1 MLTVLFFTTVKLKL
15 FLLSLLLIGC
25 SLQSDSNNYSQE
37 EIAYFTE
44 ISLGAEFGDGIPVI
58 RKWTDN
64 IRIKVD
70 GEPTEADLQTITN
83 IIDDFNELISGIKIK
98 QVDKKENLTIT
109 FSPENQ
115 FKSIDQNYVPTN
127 YGFFWALWHDDNFVI
142 YDASILVS
150 SADITQQERS
160 HLIREEL
167 TQNLGL
173 MNDSNK
179 YKDSIFYQEWT
190 DVTAFSE
197 IDRAVIKLLYLNKIR
212 PGMSKEQIL
221 SILN

>member
-1 MLTVLFFTTVKLKL
+1 MLTVLFFTTMKLIL

-25 SLQSDSNNYSQE
+25 SFQSDSNNYSQE
-37 EIAYFTE
+37 ELHYFTK
-44 ISLGAEFGDGIPVI
+44 IALGAEFGDEIPVI
-58 RKWTDN
+58 KKWTGD
-64 IRIKVD
+64 IRIKVN

-83 IIDDFNELISGIKIK
+83 IIDDLNKLISGIKIK

-109 FSPENQ
+109 FSPE
-115 FKSIDQNYVPTN
+115 FDFAEIDPNYVPTN

-167 TQNLGL
+167 TQSLGL

-179 YKDSIFYQEWT
+179 YNDSIFYQEWT
-190 DVTAFSE
+190 DVTKFSE
-197 IDRAVIKLLYLNKIR
+197 IDKVVIKLLYLIKIK
-212 PGMSKEQIL
+212 PGMSKEQVL
-221 SILN
+221 EVLN